1 MNPVKKLFRNHQI
14 VHFSSE
20 LINHFRHKFN
30 PNLCLDEKF
39 SIKDHYVKSYI
50 KEINV
55 KTQNL
60 SGEQLIRIK
69 LKNYLELTILII
81 TMFAFSLCNY
91 LNFSHGSYILRLRLA
106 DFSLIFGGKQQYI
119 LYAGILYELMIII
132 TYYLLHFN
140 VSSKKFCW
148 INLLRVL
155 NGDSSPK
162 ILSFNSLSD
171 GILLRKL
178 IFRSKLM
185 FSLVKSAHSTIMLM
199 IGVCYLITFFR
210 YIFFAYKLSVWL
222 PFLCSASFYYIS
234 IFISCQLF
242 FYWLCYFYLS
252 CYYFHL
258 KMVKL
263 NIKIKLIKNETINI
277 RERTR
282 IKMVKQMVIHHNTIC
297 QQFNLYNRFWKTSY
311 ANMLFFNIFL
321 NLVMFYQL
329 FENINIFIRIVFL
342 QGVISSWSLI
352 FFMNYLAASL
362 TDQMNKLSK
371 EFSLI
376 QWSIKGSKDKI
387 KVKLD
392 LLSAFERSIHCKIG
406 LRISGFGVM
415 TFQLLSRVNI
425 NFISLNININSQ
437 NH

>member
-1 MNPVKKLFRNHQI
+1 MNSVKKLFRNHKI
-14 VHFSSE
+14 VNFSFESTKYF
-20 LINHFRHKFN
+20 LHNFN
-30 PNLCLDEKF
+30 PNLCLNETF
-39 SIKDHYVKSYI
+39 SIKNHYVKSYI

-60 SGEQLIRIK
+60 SGEQSIKIK
-69 LKNYLELTILII
+69 LKNYLELIILTI

-91 LNFSHGSYILRLRLA
+91 LNFSRGSYILRLRLA
-106 DFSLIFGGKQQYI
+106 DFSLILGGKQQY
-119 LYAGILYELMIII
+119 LLFAGIIYKLMIII

-148 INLLRVL
+148 INLLCVL
-155 NGDSSPK
+155 NGDSPPK

-171 GILLRKL
+171 RILLEKL
-178 IFRSKLM
+178 IFKSKMVFL
-185 FSLVKSAHSTIMLM
+185 LVKSVHSTIMVM
-199 IGVCYLITFFR
+199 IGACYLITFFR

-222 PFLCSASFYYIS
+222 PFLCTALLYYIS
-234 IFISCQLF
+234 MFISSKIF

-252 CYYFHL
+252 CYYLHL
-258 KMVKL
+258 TIVKL
-263 NIKIKLIKNETINI
+263 NIKIKLINDKTINM

-282 IKMVKQMVIHHNTIC
+282 IKMVKQMVIYHNRIC
-297 QQFNLYNRFWKTSY
+297 QQFSLYNKFWKTSY

-321 NLVMFYQL
+321 NLMMFYQL
-329 FENINIFIRIVFL
+329 SENINIFIRIVLL

-362 TDQMNKLSK
+362 TNQMNKLSK

-376 QWSIKGSKDKI
+376 QWSIKGSKGKI

-392 LLSAFERSIHCKIG
+392 LLSAFERSLDCKIG

-415 TFQLLSRVNI
+415 TFKLLSKVNI
-425 NFISLNININSQ
+425 NFIILNINTN
-437 NH
+437 